1 MSHAHLGRREVA
13 GKVGRVRPRLVSDF
27 SVLGAVRRFSRP
39 LALDGGGCF
48 WRTLTLDSV
57 FGRNIDVARLMNLR
71 RL

>member
-13 GKVGRVRPRLVSDF
+13 GKGGRVTPRLVSDF

-39 LALDGGGCF
+39 LALDGGDCF
-48 WRTLTLDSV
+48 WRSLTLDSV
-57 FGRNIDVARLMNLR
+57 VGRKIDVARLMSLR